1 MKQISYTLLIIILTA
16 LAVVFFMRKCGNR
29 PEIQDSSTEPIKAK
43 VATYKQDQKKLK
55 DSIVYRDIVRTKYL
69 VMWKEVRHDS
79 ITPCETKLL
88 VCDTVIR
95 ADSTLIVAQRKVIKT
110 DSLIILSQDS
120 IIRIDSI
127 ALRSNKKFWKGF
139 KWGFGVGNVTGAAI
153 GTSLRR

>member
-1 MKQISYTLLIIILTA
+1 MHKAITILLAI
-16 LAVVFFMRKCGNR
+16 AVIVLVCWKGCGN
-29 PEIQDSSTEPIKAK
+29 PVVKESLTTPIKAK

-55 DSIVYRDIVRTKYL
+55 DSIVYRDVIRTKYL

-79 ITPCETKLL
+79 IIPCETKLL
-88 VCDTVIR
+88 VCDTLILQDSALISSLR
-95 ADSTLIVAQRKVIKT
+95 AVIKT

-139 KWGFGVGNVTGAAI
+139 KWGFVAGNITGALLGQKI
-153 GTSLRR
+153 QVRQ